1 MKKTPILLVMCIVV
15 CIAHAQQL
23 KSPDGNFLMSF
34 SLQPD
39 GAPVYELLYKGK
51 PVVKK
56 SRLGLELL
64 DNSVK
69 QEFNT
74 EIQKS
79 SAAARSGISLYDNFE
94 LTDQQT
100 AAFDE
105 TWQPVWGETRDI
117 RNYYNEL
124 AVT

>member
-1 MKKTPILLVMCIVV
+1 MT
-15 CIAHAQQL
+15 HAQQL
-23 KSPDGNFLMSF
+23 KSPDGNFLMNF
-34 SLQPD
+34 SLQQD
-39 GAPVYELLYKGK
+39 GSPAYALNYKGK
-51 PVVKK
+51 PVIKK

-79 SAAARSGISLYDNFE
+79 NAATRSGISLYNNFE
-94 LTDQQT
+94 LADQQT

-105 TWQPVWGETRDI
+105 TWQPVWGETKNI
-117 RNYYNEL
+117 RNHYNEL
-124 AVT
+124 AVTLKQKVSNRQMVIR